1 MVNRKLKQDLQKV
14 SNKRPSDF
22 WGALGCHL
30 RGITVHELG
39 MVSRFVNWR

>member
-22 WGALGCHL
+22 YGALGCRL
-30 RGITVHELG
+30 KGGDYSE
-39 MVSRFVNWR
+39 